1 MTGRTHGACMTK
13 PTGIIATHIAAVN
26 AFDTDAIADTF
37 ADDALV
43 NDNRREFWGKPAI
56 RAWIAKEIV
65 GDKVTMQPTEVIEHG
80 PETVVRAKYDGTY
93 DKTNLPA
100 ELILTN
106 YFRVERG
113 KIATLIVIRNQG

>member
-1 MTGRTHGACMTK
+1 MQA
-13 PTGIIATHIAAVN
+13 IITRHIEAVN
-26 AFDTDAIADTF
+26 AFDTDAIVDTF

-43 NDNRREFWGKPAI
+43 NDNRREFSGRAAI

-65 GDKVTMQPTEVIEHG
+65 GDSVTMQVTETRDRGDEAI
-80 PETVVRAKYDGTY
+80 VRARYDGTY

-106 YFRVERG
+106 YFRVDNG
-113 KIATLIVIRNQG
+113 KIKTLIIVRNQA